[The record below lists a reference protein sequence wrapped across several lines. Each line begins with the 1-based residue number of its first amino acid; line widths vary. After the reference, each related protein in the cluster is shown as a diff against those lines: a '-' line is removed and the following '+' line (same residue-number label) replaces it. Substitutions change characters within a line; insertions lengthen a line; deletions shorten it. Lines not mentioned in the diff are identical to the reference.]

1 MKVCP
6 VCLMTPSYCG
16 CEANGTDADETK
28 PSVNPKDKIGSRK
41 IDLGLVPDSAVVGLA
56 IALTEGAVKYGRF
69 NWRIA
74 GVSARI
80 YHAACRRHLSKWWNG
95 QDEDTATTVHH
106 IDNAMACLA
115 IIRDAM
121 LYDKLTDDRPPAPS
135 PHAVAEM
142 IDLAEKK
149 QAWLV
154 ELFKDHKP
162 KQFTRADTQG

>member
-1 MKVCP
+1 MSEVP
-6 VCLMTPSYCG
+6 AGTS
-16 CEANGTDADETK
+16 ANGKDEGATK
-28 PSVNPKDKIGSRK
+28 PSVIENPKDKIGSRK
-41 IDLGLVPDSAVVGLA
+41 IDVGLVPDSAIVGMA

-80 YHAACRRHLSKWWNG
+80 YHAACRRHLKKWWNG

-115 IIRDAM
+115 ILRDAM
-121 LYDKLTDDRPPAPS
+121 LYDKLTDDRPPCPNENAM
-135 PHAVAEM
+135 AEFV
-142 IDLAEKK
+142 DAAEKK

-154 ELFKDHKP
+154 KLFENANP
-162 KQFTRADTQG
+162 KQYTIDDTRGT